1 MVSRIKKILCNPFVC
16 YSPIFIFALLFS
28 NQLLKS
34 SPTECVTNSLD
45 ESCLFFHNNIYLIH
59 HPLNLINLLFLIY
72 NLLYLYYN
80 IILKKDVV
88 GKSVKKI
95 YRQTKKKY
103 YIKTTRKRIS
113 ILLFCYVTALVIS
126 YFRFSIILLKAIY

>member
-1 MVSRIKKILCNPFVC
+1 MILRIKKIVCNPIIC
-16 YSPIFIFALLFS
+16 YSPIFMFAWLFS
-28 NQLLKS
+28 SQLLKY
-34 SPTECVTNSLD
+34 SLI
-45 ESCLFFHNNIYLIH
+45 ECLFSSTNEQCLSFQNSFYLIY

-72 NLLYLYYN
+72 NILYLYYN

-95 YRQTKKKY
+95 YRQTKKNY
-103 YIKTTRKRIS
+103 CLKTTRKRIS

-126 YFRFSIILLKAIY
+126 YFRFSLTLFKAIY

>member
-16 YSPIFIFALLFS
+16 YSPIFIFAWLFS

-34 SPTECVTNSLD
+34 SPTECLINSLD
-45 ESCLFFHNNIYLIH
+45 EPCLFFHNNIYSIY
-59 HPLNLINLLFLIY
+59 HPLNLVNLLFLIY

-80 IILKKDVV
+80 IVLKKDVV
-88 GKSVKKI
+88 GKSVKKV
-95 YRQTKKKY
+95 YRQTTKNY
-103 YIKTTRKRIS
+103 FIKTTRKRLS

-126 YFRFSIILLKAIY
+126 YFRFSITLLKAIY